1 MTDNWYASVSGQNY
15 GPYNL
20 QNLRNM
26 FECGELRPDTIV
38 YHQTIGNW
46 RPANQLSHFAD
57 VLPSSNYQPAA
68 NNYQPA
74 SPYGTPVPP
83 QGIPPY
89 NVKPKKKHGCLKG
102 CLISVLAV
110 VLVIVGLVIFWPD
123 GPRNLELARGKSIE
137 KTSIDQAGGV
147 IDAGEIIISVPE
159 DAFAGKTSFNI
170 KTKEIKEHHFGEAF
184 DPITPVFSI
193 DNNGKRSEDPM
204 TVTIPIDIA
213 ADEFAMAFYYN
224 KDGSLEPLPL
234 IYQDSSQIVAATT
247 HFSDIV
253 ASKISIEELMAL
265 DIDTGFRPGVD
276 DWSFANYG
284 SQISPGGHCAGQ
296 SVSMAYYYNELK
308 SEGDPG
314 LHLIFDNN
322 TQQVKTP
329 QFDRDDSLGIRLASV
344 MQEEGDWDGY
354 YWDFL
359 YEQIHKQKYVSDR
372 QMYYAFAYSM
382 HLTGEPQMMGIFVRE
397 ANPSEEI
404 KLSAGHAIV
413 IYRIAQGTMYVA
425 DPNFPGNANL
435 TIPLNGEILG
445 PYVSKTAANKPDR
458 LYNSYSLIGKTAIFD
473 YGMMS
478 GLFSEMDEPTQ
489 ESKIGNDHF
498 GGTLYEI
505 VVDVDKDGDFVFAKN
520 PELAVFEE
528 DAKNRIKEKLKNHA
542 SAPDDWDKQD
552 YMAIQLAAGAS
563 NKGHVRIYSGTT
575 ELDRKQTQSTG
586 KMVFFIPIRGG
597 VNDIGMAFYDRGIAV
612 IDGVSYNDDNIIHF
626 HRIKVENGEVD
637 LTGTWEGT
645 FQITDAGGLM
655 EYAQWIGEFVAK
667 GIMQGLAP
675 AFGVD
680 MPSDEE
686 ISQAVRDSI
695 EVNEEAFEPFP
706 MTVQLS
712 QIDKQ
717 NYDAKI
723 TITTEVESIYE
734 TKAKY
739 KDGKVIFKMVFEDG
753 SAADFTL
760 NLHDNN
766 VLAGEFEIKMGLM
779 QAVTG
784 ETYLYR

>member
-1 MTDNWYASVSGQNY
+1 MDNSWYINVGGQSF
-15 GPYNL
+15 GPYS
-20 QNLRNM
+20 QEHLRAM
-26 FECGELRPDTIV
+26 IARGEARADSLVFNQATGAW
-38 YHQTIGNW
+38 Y
-46 RPANQLSHFAD
+46 PANHYPQL
-57 VLPSSNYQPAA
+57 VQQAA
-68 NNYQPA
+68 VQQSYYPQT
-74 SPYGTPVPP
+74 SPPTGVPP
-83 QGIPPY
+83 QY
-89 NVKPKKKHGCLKG
+89 SKPRKKHGCLKG
-102 CLISVLAV
+102 CLISVFAV
-110 VLVIVGLVIFWPD
+110 VLVIVGIVILWPD
-123 GPRNLELARGKSIE
+123 GPRNLELARGKTIE
-137 KTSIDQAGGV
+137 KTSVDQDGGV
-147 IDAGEIIISVPE
+147 IDAGEITIDVPE
-159 DAFAGKTSFNI
+159 DAFSKNTNFKI
-170 KTKEIKEHHFGEAF
+170 KTKEIEEHHFGEAF

-193 DNNGKRSEDPM
+193 DNNGKRSEEPM
-204 TVTIPIDIA
+204 TVTIPIDIDE
-213 ADEFAMAFYYN
+213 DEFAMAFYYN

-445 PYVSKTAANKPDR
+445 PYVSKTSANKPDR

-505 VVDVDKDGDFVFAKN
+505 VVDIDKDEDFVFAKN

-655 EYAQWIGEFVAK
+655 DYAQMVGEIIAK
-667 GIMQGLAP
+667 GMMQGLAP

-695 EVNEEAFEPFP
+695 EVNEEAFQPFP
-706 MTVQLS
+706 MTVKLS

-717 NYDAKI
+717 NYDASI
-723 TITTEVESIYE
+723 TITTETESIYE

-739 KDGKVIFKMVFEDG
+739 KNGQLYFTMVFEDG
-753 SAADFTL
+753 SAAEFTM
-760 NLHDNN
+760 NLYDNN
-766 VLAGEFEIKMGLM
+766 VLAGEFEIKLGMF
-779 QAVTG
+779 QSVIG
-784 ETYLYR
+784 ESNLYR

>member
-1 MTDNWYASVSGQNY
+1 MDNSWFVNVNGQSY
-15 GPYNL
+15 GPYS
-20 QNLRNM
+20 QEQLRAM
-26 FECGELRPDTIV
+26 IARGEARADSLV
-38 YHQTIGNW
+38 FNQTTGAW
-46 RPANQLSHFAD
+46 YPAHHYPQLVQQTAVQQSYY
-57 VLPSSNYQPAA
+57 PQT
-68 NNYQPA
+68 
-74 SPYGTPVPP
+74 SPQTGVPP
-83 QGIPPY
+83 QY
-89 NVKPKKKHGCLKG
+89 NKPKKKHGCLKG

-110 VLVIVGLVIFWPD
+110 VLVIVGIVILWPD
-123 GPRNLELARGKSIE
+123 GPRNLEFARGKTIE
-137 KTSIDQAGGV
+137 KTSVDQDGGI
-147 IDAGEIIISVPE
+147 IDAGEIKIDVPE
-159 DAFAGKTSFNI
+159 DAFSKKTNFKI

-193 DNNGKRSEDPM
+193 DNNGKRSEKPM
-204 TVTIPIDIA
+204 TVMIPIDIEE
-213 ADEFAMAFYYN
+213 DEFAMAFYYN

-265 DIDTGFRPGVD
+265 DIDTGFRPEVD

-308 SEGDPG
+308 TTGDPG
-314 LHLIFDNN
+314 LHAIFDNN

-329 QFDRDDSLGIRLASV
+329 QFDRDDSLGIRLSSV

-397 ANPSEEI
+397 ADPDEEI

-425 DPNFPGNANL
+425 DPNFPGNASL
-435 TIPLNGEILG
+435 TIPLNGEVLG
-445 PYVSKTAANKPDR
+445 PYVSKTSANKPDR
-458 LYNSYSLIGKTAIFD
+458 LYNSYSLIGKTALFNYSRMAD
-473 YGMMS
+473 
-478 GLFSEMDEPTQ
+478 LFSEMNKSTQ
-489 ESKIGNDHF
+489 ESKIGNDKF
-498 GGTLYEI
+498 GGTSYSI
-505 VVDVDKDGDFVFAKN
+505 MVDIDKNGDPVMANN
-520 PELAVFEE
+520 PELVVFEE
-528 DAKNRIKEKLKNHA
+528 DAKNRIKSKYEVY
-542 SAPDDWDKQD
+542 SDAPADWDKQD
-552 YMAIQLAAGAS
+552 YMIVNLAAGAS
-563 NKGHVRIYSGTT
+563 NLGHVRLYSGTT
-575 ELDRKQTQSTG
+575 ELARKQTQTTG
-586 KMVFFIPIRGG
+586 NMLLFVPIRGG
-597 VNDIGMAFYDRGIAV
+597 VNDIGMAFYDRGTVV
-612 IDGVSYNDDNIIHF
+612 IDGVSYYDDNIIHF

-655 EYAQWIGEFVAK
+655 DYAQMIGEIIAK
-667 GIMQGLAP
+667 GMMQGLAP

-695 EVNEEAFEPFP
+695 EVNEEAFQPFP
-706 MTVQLS
+706 MTVKLS

-717 NYDAKI
+717 NYDASI
-723 TITTEVESIYE
+723 TITTESESIYE

-739 KDGKVIFKMVFEDG
+739 KNGQLYFTMVFEDG
-753 SAADFTL
+753 SAAEFTM
-760 NLHDNN
+760 NLYDNN
-766 VLAGEFEIKMGLM
+766 VLAGEFEIKLGLF
-779 QAVTG
+779 QSVIG
-784 ETYLYR
+784 ESNLYR